1 MAQTLRTFNLMTNDN
16 LLDYWGKSYLK
27 NVEIVKNIAF
37 LKIATSETHF
47 GFAKK
52 SQACSEKVAN

>member
-1 MAQTLRTFNLMTNDN
+1 MTNDN